1 MEDSMHAAGD
11 RPAVGATALPSARIW
26 QRPRLSV
33 LGEVT
38 SLTETG
44 SMASNESPLNW
55 CLINVN
61 MTGNTCMG

>member
-33 LGEVT
+33 LGEVG
-38 SLTETG
+38 SLTESG
-44 SMASNESPLNW
+44 SMAAMED
-55 CLINVN
+55 LIQNGMCFFPN
-61 MTGNTCMG
+61 STGNMC